1 MRVTDKTSDGKN
13 HYYDIAMKMNLL
25 YYRFTD
31 FTKENNNYNVNIDN
45 MMKIIELLIIKH
57 NL

>member
-1 MRVTDKTSDGKN
+1 MKRTDTSGDGKN
-13 HYYDIAMKMNLL
+13 HYSDIAMKMNLL

-31 FTKENNNYNVNIDN
+31 FTKENNNYIVNIDN
-45 MMKIIELLIIKH
+45 MIRTLQLLFIKH